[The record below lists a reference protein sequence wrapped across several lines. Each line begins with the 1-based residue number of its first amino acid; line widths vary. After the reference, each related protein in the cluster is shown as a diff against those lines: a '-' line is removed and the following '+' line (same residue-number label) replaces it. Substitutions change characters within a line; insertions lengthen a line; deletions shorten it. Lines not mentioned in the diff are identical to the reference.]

1 MGNSGKIRKS
11 GLCLTPEDYMTR
23 REEREQAFILLFEKS
38 FNTESSVEE
47 LLELAKELAMFEDD
61 EFSSKLIH
69 TACDNIE
76 QIDEYISN
84 NSKGW
89 KINRISKVALAVI
102 RLALAEILY
111 IDDIPDG
118 VTVNEAVELAK
129 KYSTPEDASFINGLL
144 GTVVRAK

>member
-1 MGNSGKIRKS
+1 
-11 GLCLTPEDYMTR
+11 MTR
-23 REEREQAFILLFEKS
+23 RQAREQAFILLFEKS

-47 LLELAKELAMFEDD
+47 MLELAKEIAMFEDD

>member
-1 MGNSGKIRKS
+1 
-11 GLCLTPEDYMTR
+11 MTR
-23 REEREQAFILLFEKS
+23 RQAREQAFILLFEKS
-38 FNTESSVEE
+38 FNAESSVEE
-47 LLELAKELAMFEDD
+47 LLDVAKELGMFEED
-61 EFSSKLIH
+61 EFSSQLIH

-111 IDDIPDG
+111 IDEIPDG
-118 VTVNEAVELAK
+118 VTVNEAVVLAK

>member
-1 MGNSGKIRKS
+1 
-11 GLCLTPEDYMTR
+11 MTR
-23 REEREQAFILLFEKS
+23 RQAREQAFILLFEKS
-38 FNTESSVEE
+38 FNTESTVEE

-76 QIDEYISN
+76 QIDEHISS

>member
-1 MGNSGKIRKS
+1 
-11 GLCLTPEDYMTR
+11 MTR
-23 REEREQAFILLFEKS
+23 RQAREQAFILLVEKS

>member
-1 MGNSGKIRKS
+1 
-11 GLCLTPEDYMTR
+11 MTR
-23 REEREQAFILLFEKS
+23 RQAREQAFILLFEKS

>member
-1 MGNSGKIRKS
+1 
-11 GLCLTPEDYMTR
+11 MTR
-23 REEREQAFILLFEKS
+23 RQAREQACILLFEKS

>member
-1 MGNSGKIRKS
+1 M
-11 GLCLTPEDYMTR
+11 LTR

-47 LLELAKELAMFEDD
+47 LLELAKELAMFEDY

>member
-1 MGNSGKIRKS
+1 
-11 GLCLTPEDYMTR
+11 MTR
-23 REEREQAFILLFEKS
+23 RQAREQAFILLFEKS

-129 KYSTPEDASFINGLL
+129 KYSTPEYASFINGLL

>member
-1 MGNSGKIRKS
+1 
-11 GLCLTPEDYMTR
+11 MTR
-23 REEREQAFILLFEKS
+23 RQAREQAFILLFEKS

-61 EFSSKLIH
+61 EFSSKHIH

>member
-1 MGNSGKIRKS
+1 
-11 GLCLTPEDYMTR
+11 MTR
-23 REEREQAFILLFEKS
+23 RQAREQAFILLFEKS
-38 FNTESSVEE
+38 FNNESTVDE
-47 LLELAKELAMFEDD
+47 LLDIAKELGMFEED
-61 EFSSKLIH
+61 EFSSKLVH

-76 QIDEYISN
+76 QIDEYISD

-111 IDDIPDG
+111 IDEIPDG

>member
-1 MGNSGKIRKS
+1 
-11 GLCLTPEDYMTR
+11 MTR
-23 REEREQAFILLFEKS
+23 RQAREQAFILLFEKS
-38 FNTESSVEE
+38 FNTESTVDE
-47 LLELAKELAMFEDD
+47 LLNIAKELGMFEED
-61 EFSSKLIH
+61 EFSSQLIH

-111 IDDIPDG
+111 IDEIPDG
-118 VTVNEAVELAK
+118 VTVNEAVVLAK

-144 GTVVRAK
+144 GTVVRSK